1 MTASRSG
8 PSQVLVLRGQA
19 GVGKTA
25 LLRYVLGKASGQLIA
40 QASGIQSEMELA
52 FAGLQQ
58 FCAPLTK
65 YSGAIPDPQ
74 REALTIAF
82 GTRSGPPPDRFL
94 IGLAVL
100 SLLAAAAEHQPVLC
114 VIDDAQ
120 WLDRVSLQTLAFVTR
135 RLGSEPVAMLFA
147 VRDGTDSEL
156 AGLPELTVH
165 GLRAADAGTLLDS
178 VIPGLLDERVRDRI
192 VAETQGNPLALLE
205 LPRDMTAE
213 ELAGGFGW
221 PDGGRLAGQIEQ
233 TFLRRVQQLPAHTQT
248 LLLAAATDPLGDVT
262 LLARAAQQLGIPMHA
277 IAPAE
282 AADLVELSTRVRFRH
297 PLCVRLSTSAQIPWN
312 AEEFMASWPAPRTRA
327 PIPIVGHGTARMRPR
342 VPMRP
347 SRGSWSSPPAALRP
361 RAASWLLPRSYSAR
375 PNSPRIRR
383 RGAGGRWPPPSR
395 NTTRPP
401 LTPPASCSALRT

>member
-25 LLRYVLGKASGQLIA
+25 LLRYVLGKASGQQIA

-74 REALTIAF
+74 REALAIAF
-82 GTRSGPPPDRFL
+82 GTRSGTPPDRFL

-147 VRDGTDSEL
+147 VRDGIDSEL
-156 AGLPELTVH
+156 AGLPELTVR
-165 GLRAADAGTLLDS
+165 GLRPADAGTLLDS

-233 TFLRRVQQLPAHTQT
+233 TFLRRVHQLPAHTQT

-282 AADLVELSTRVRFRH
+282 AADLVELSTRGASAIRW
-297 PLCVRLSTSAQIPWN
+297 CVRLSISVQIPWN
-312 AEEFMASWPAPRTRA
+312 AEESMVSWPAPRTRA
-327 PIPIVGHGTARMRPR
+327 PIPIVGRGTARTRPR

-347 SRGSWSSPPAALRP
+347 SRRSWSSPPAALRP
-361 RAASWLLPRSYSAR
+361 RAAS
-375 PNSPRIRR
+375 
-383 RGAGGRWPPPSR
+383 
-395 NTTRPP
+395 
-401 LTPPASCSALRT
+401 

>member
-25 LLRYVLGKASGQLIA
+25 LLRYVLGKASGQQIA

-74 REALTIAF
+74 REALAIAF

-135 RLGSEPVAMLFA
+135 RLGSEPVAVLFA
-147 VRDGTDSEL
+147 VRDGADSEL
-156 AGLPELTVH
+156 AGLPELTVR

-297 PLCVRLSTSAQIPWN
+297 PLVRSAVYISANPLERKKNPWRPGQRHGPGRR
-312 AEEFMASWPAPRTRA
+312 SRSPGVAPRACGRGYRRGHR
-327 PIPIVGHGTARMRPR
+327 VGVGAVCRPCSGQGRRLGCCR
-342 VPMRP
+342 VPAARDRTH
-347 SRGSWSSPPAALRP
+347 RGSGGAGPAGAGRRP
-361 RAASWLLPRSYSAR
+361 VE
-375 PNSPRIRR
+375 IRR
-383 RGAGGRWPPPSR
+383 GR
-395 NTTRPP
+395 
-401 LTPPASCSALRT
+401 L